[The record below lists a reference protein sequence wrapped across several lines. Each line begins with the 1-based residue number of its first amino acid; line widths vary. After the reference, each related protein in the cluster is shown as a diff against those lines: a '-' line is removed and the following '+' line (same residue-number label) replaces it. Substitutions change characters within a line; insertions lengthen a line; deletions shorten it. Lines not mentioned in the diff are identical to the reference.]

1 MSELKKALMTS
12 QDITGLE
19 ANKIISE
26 MKDRV
31 LDHGEDPE
39 EVLYEEGLE
48 SDYIF
53 DLLDF

>member
-1 MSELKKALMTS
+1 MSELKNALMSS
-12 QDITGLE
+12 QGITGPE
-19 ANKIISE
+19 ADEIISE

-39 EVLYEEGLE
+39 EVLYVEGLE
-48 SDYIF
+48 PDYVF